1 MVPNSKDTVRDSAL
15 DVQVGGDHYKN
26 FPIQP
31 IMFTHLN
38 KFNDIQ
44 SAVIW
49 YICRYNLK
57 GSPLKDLQ
65 KAKHFI
71 DILIE
76 LEGLNEYSCSD
87 AGHPQT
93 QPERSMQD
101 GRIDWNTYLHDK
113 LYGVEQKRQ
122 GTANYQR
129 GTNDD

>member
-1 MVPNSKDTVRDSAL
+1 MRMIPNNKDRDRDSAL

-31 IMFTHLN
+31 IVFTHLN

-49 YICRYNLK
+49 YMCRYNLK
-57 GSPLKDLQ
+57 GQALQDLK
-65 KAKHFI
+65 KAQHFI

-76 LEGLNEYSCSD
+76 LEDLDDTPKAIGKHAD
-87 AGHPQT
+87 
-93 QPERSMQD
+93 
-101 GRIDWNTYLHDK
+101 IDWAGSLHAK
-113 LYGVEQKRQ
+113 LYGVEPEGQSPF
-122 GTANYQR
+122 NYQR

>member
-1 MVPNSKDTVRDSAL
+1 MVPNILDADRESAL
-15 DVQVGGDHYKN
+15 NRQVDGDHYKN

-31 IMFTHLN
+31 TVFTHKNGLS
-38 KFNDIQ
+38 DIQ

-49 YICRYNLK
+49 YMCRYNLK
-57 GSPLKDLQ
+57 GTPLKDLQ

-93 QPERSMQD
+93 Q
-101 GRIDWNTYLHDK
+101 
-113 LYGVEQKRQ
+113 
-122 GTANYQR
+122 
-129 GTNDD
+129 